1 MKKYLI
7 VFLILTMCGGSEG
20 SIQEEQQEPQPSVNQ
35 ETNWRELY
43 ELPYSLECMD
53 ERLGV
58 SVVREFQTGSR
69 EPTEDERNKIQTC
82 DLIEGPKDKDEE
94 GPKDKDEE
102 GPKDKDEEVDDMT
115 VEERIADI
123 RATQGGWI
131 RTDDPKMDQFVLGYL
146 PTPDEWRCGAEAV
159 GKKTMREI
167 KAGTHT
173 ITEEEYKLLEPCFRA
188 SPESLT
194 HPLAEVWEGHC
205 IPIDVFVEFAD
216 YYRPSWEQ
224 LECHLKGLERY
235 EMPNQVRYLFHMNPF
250 GIRNSESVLFPPLW
264 DRIMKDPYYAEVKF
278 NFSPA
283 LGNFAMPPKYD
294 EEGNSMICTH
304 ASLDSNGKYIFDDY
318 WAEEEIRGAAIAYII
333 EKKKGRRI
341 YADVGNC
348 SNVFVVQGD
357 LEDYKVPSTIKT
369 VEKFKEFVTDIT
381 IPHYTMKAKAAEK
394 VKAEIMKISAPFNG
408 EIEVPFTV
416 FPYLYNLSATDQVEL
431 AQWYLDTIIPVVRE
445 HFKGYLWVASYIQY
459 DDGDPNY
466 PASKLNPAYGQHW
479 KNLSFKNADHV
490 SFTIDGFCDY
500 RHLDR
505 YLDITLN
512 AIMEIVKRDNVT
524 WHTFPGI
531 GKRAMG
537 PQLLPECLDEFET
550 REFEMNQLIIS
561 KLEDVPIK
569 PYFLTIPQ
577 PPRSWTK
584 NDEGYW
590 PTAEDTDR
598 GQWWIFSLDEY
609 EMPEEIAELWLDY
622 AERNVI
628 DS

>member
-82 DLIEGPKDKDEE
+82 DLIEGPQDKDEE

-205 IPIDVFVEFAD
+205 ISLDVFVEFAD

-235 EMPNQVRYLFHMNPF
+235 EMPNQVRYGMFANPY
-250 GIRNSESVLFPPLW
+250 GIRNSESNLFSTIW
-264 DRIMKDPYYAEVKF
+264 DRIMTDPYFAEVKF
-278 NFSPA
+278 NFSPS
-283 LGNFAMPPKYD
+283 LGNMSMPPKYD
-294 EEGNSMICTH
+294 EEYNSMRCPQAI
-304 ASLDSNGKYIFDDY
+304 LDSDGKYQLDNY
-318 WAEEEIRGAAIAYII
+318 WMDEEIRGATVAYII

-341 YADVGNC
+341 YADLDMC
-348 SNVFVVQGD
+348 SNVYVVQGD
-357 LEDYKVPSTIKT
+357 LEDYKIKLNN
-369 VEKFKEFVTDIT
+369 VEEFKEFVANVT
-381 IPHYTMKAKAAEK
+381 IPAYTMKAKAAER
-394 VKAEIMKISAPFNG
+394 VKAEIIQLNSILHT
-408 EIEVPFTV
+408 EIEVPFTQYS
-416 FPYLYNLSATDQVEL
+416 FLYNLSPSEQVDL
-431 AQWYLDTIIPVVRE
+431 AQWYLDAIISEVKKY
-445 HFKGYLWVASYIQY
+445 FKGYIWVASYISY
-459 DDGDPNY
+459 DDGDPDY
-466 PASKLNPAYGQHW
+466 PASNMNPAYGQHW
-479 KNLSFKNADHV
+479 KNLSFSEADHV
-490 SFTIDGFCDY
+490 SFTLDGFCDY
-500 RHLDR
+500 RHTER
-505 YLDITLN
+505 FFDIQFQ
-512 AIMEIVKRDNVT
+512 AIMEIVERDKVT
-524 WHTFPGI
+524 WSSFPGI
-531 GKRAMG
+531 GKRAFG
-537 PQLLPECLDEFET
+537 PEHVSGCLDEFET
-550 REFEMNQLIIS
+550 REVEMHKMAIAKIEAL
-561 KLEDVPIK
+561 PIK
-569 PYFLTIPQ
+569 PYFLNIPQ

-584 NDEGYW
+584 DDEGYS
-590 PTAEDTDR
+590 PTSEDSSK
-598 GQWWIFSLDEY
+598 GQWFIFSLDEN
-609 EMPEEIAELWLDY
+609 EMPDEIRELWLDH
-622 AERNVI
+622 AKRNVI